1 MSVRKRPSLW
11 SYFGFGPATSRRQSV
26 SLPTRNAVDDPH
38 EKAERHSLNGV
49 AFSSLRDGPSAY
61 AGQTA
66 WMTQGQRSRFVK
78 LGGLVAFLVLA
89 LIFLSTPGE
98 YTPGEY
104 RVKRYVDQYRP
115 GRGGGHGQAA
125 DPSVGMTKCTRSSDR
140 SKPLIQYALMIDAG
154 STGSRIHVYRFNN
167 CGATPELEGE
177 TFRMTEKKKGGSGL
191 SSYEGDAE
199 GAARSLDPLMDVA
212 MKEVPDALKSCT
224 PVAVKAT
231 AGLRVLGA
239 DQSRKILD
247 AVRRRLETAYPFAV
261 VAEDKGGVE
270 IMDGK
275 DEGVYAWVTTNYL
288 LGKIGGPNQTPTA
301 AVFDLGGR
309 STQIAFEPTFKGRSG
324 GGGGAT
330 PEKMAD
336 GDHKYEL
343 EFGGRDFA
351 LYQHSHLGYG
361 LMAARE
367 AVHKAVLEGLHELH
381 SKDGDRDG
389 HRAWLSQDLTNPC
402 LAPGTRRAVTV
413 KLGPGHALGE
423 SVDVNMTGPHDGSP
437 ARCRGIAETILHK
450 DAECKLAPCSFGGVH
465 QPSLERTFARGDVY
479 TFSYFYDRTKPL
491 GMPESFTVRELADV
505 AAQVCAGESR
515 WGVFAAVP
523 DALDD
528 LRQRPEWCLDLSFM
542 VALLHTGY
550 DMPLDREVRIA
561 KEIKGNQVGWC
572 LGASL
577 PLLSQE
583 SGWRCRIKEVR

>member
-1 MSVRKRPSLW
+1 MSVRKRSSLW
-11 SYFGFGPATSRRQSV
+11 SYFSFSPATSRRQSV

-38 EKAERHSLNGV
+38 EKPERHSLNGV
-49 AFSSLRDGPSAY
+49 AFSSLRDTSSAY
-61 AGQTA
+61 TGQSAG
-66 WMTQGQRSRFVK
+66 MTQGQRSRFIK
-78 LGGLVAFLVLA
+78 LVGLVTFVVLA
-89 LIFLSTPGE
+89 LVFLSTPGD
-98 YTPGEY
+98 Y
-104 RVKRYVDQYRP
+104 RVKKYVDQYRP
-115 GRGGGHGQAA
+115 GRGEGRGQAA
-125 DPSVGMTKCTRSSDR
+125 DPSVGTTKCTRSSDP

-154 STGSRIHVYRFNN
+154 STGSRIHAYRFNN
-167 CGATPELEGE
+167 CGETPELEDE
-177 TFRMTEKKKGGSGL
+177 AFRMTEKKQGGSGL
-191 SSYEGDAE
+191 SSYEGDAD
-199 GAARSLDPLMDVA
+199 GAARSLDPLMEVA
-212 MKEVPDALKSCT
+212 MKAVPDTLKACT
-224 PVAVKAT
+224 PIAVKAT

-247 AVRRRLETAYPFAV
+247 AVRHRLETAYPFAV

-288 LGKIGGPNQTPTA
+288 LGKIGGPSQTPTA

-309 STQIAFEPTFKGRSG
+309 STQIVFEPRFKGRSG
-324 GGGGAT
+324 SGGGM

-343 EFGGRDFA
+343 EFGGRDFS

-367 AVHKAVLEGLHELH
+367 AVHKAVVEGLHALH
-381 SKDGDRDG
+381 AKDGDGDG
-389 HRAWLSQDLTNPC
+389 DGDRAWLSQDLTNPC

-413 KLGPGHALGE
+413 KLGADHALGE
-423 SVDVNMTGPHDGSP
+423 SVNVNMTGPRDGSP

-465 QPSLERTFARGDVY
+465 QPSLEQTFAREDVY

-505 AAQVCAGESR
+505 TAQVCGGESR

-561 KEIKGNQVGWC
+561 KEIKGNQLGWC

-577 PLLSQE
+577 PLLAQE
-583 SGWRCRIKEVR
+583 SGWRCRIREVR